1 MSVRT
6 SVLALL
12 LLVALAP
19 SGQAQGV
26 IEGTEELSFDRPEAW
41 AMKYFAAVTLLTG
54 LGPPAPREA
63 GAVALACELGTIP
76 HLDEDQRRVGFGGT
90 TGEDLNKL
98 QARGRLRGT
107 VGLGR
112 DWSLDAA
119 WVPPVEIKGVTANI
133 FSLGI
138 ERPFLRSGRWTL
150 GVRAYGQ
157 IGETKGDYTCT
168 ADEAGFEPGSPE
180 NEFGC
185 EEASDDTVTMDY
197 LGAAF
202 TGGYQTSPR
211 GAIHFGV
218 GGNYMDL
225 AFQVNALTY
234 GVRDRTLLVTDGWTF
249 SLNAGY
255 STDLGKKTGL
265 GVELFY
271 SPLEVQRTI
280 DGSSENDPLLNLR
293 AIFRYRL

>member
-19 SGQAQGV
+19 SSSAQGV

-41 AMKYFAAVTLLTG
+41 AMKYFASVTLLTG
-54 LGPPAPREA
+54 LGPPMPREA
-63 GAVALACELGTIP
+63 GAVDLAFELGTIP

-90 TGEDLNKL
+90 KVEDLNKL
-98 QARGRLRGT
+98 PALGRLRVT

-119 WVPPVEIKGVTANI
+119 WVPPVEIKGVTANM

-150 GVRAYGQ
+150 GARAYGQ
-157 IGETKGDYTCT
+157 IGETRGDYTCT
-168 ADEAGFEPGSPE
+168 ADEAGYEPGSPE

-185 EEASDDTVTMDY
+185 GEASDDTVTMDY

-202 TGGYQTSPR
+202 TGGYQISPR

-234 GVRDRTLLVTDGWTF
+234 GVRDRTLLLTDGWTF
-249 SLNAGY
+249 SINAGY
-255 STDLGKKTGL
+255 STDLGKKTRL

-271 SPLEVQRTI
+271 SPLEVVRTV